1 MEPEADKYVFPKGR
15 PRRRPIYYIAV
26 TLHDGAVIASYPTRK
41 PPPKEMKRH
50 AYRLDADGI
59 LNDKSQPGF
68 GIGSWEYENRFRF
81 QDILA
86 NRLNTRRAIRE
97 LVLPVLEDL
106 RQEVAALRAEIAQLS
121 AGRRVRARKVA
132 AKG

>member
-1 MEPEADKYVFPKGR
+1 MEPETDEFVIRKWH

-26 TLHDGAVIASYPTRK
+26 TLHDGTVIASYPTRK
-41 PPPKEMKRH
+41 PPPKAMKRH
-50 AYRLDADGI
+50 GYRLDVDGV

-68 GIGSWEYENRFRF
+68 GIGSGEYENRFRF

-97 LVLPVLEDL
+97 LVLPVLEEL
-106 RQEVAALRAEIAQLS
+106 RQEVAALRAEVARLS